1 MKETLKRIKADV
13 ILSAIL
19 CVALGVILMIW
30 PTQVTKVLCYIL
42 AAILCVMGIGHV
54 ISYMRNKLESRL
66 GLATGIALVILGVW
80 ILVQP
85 LNFAKI
91 FPVVIGVVLLM
102 HGLEDLRMT
111 IEAKQNGDTAWGI
124 LLLITILNF
133 AFGILLIWKAIE
145 MVQIAMVIVGIAL
158 IYDGLSDLFVVYRV
172 AGAVKA
178 AKQAGKE
185 SGQKNNG
192 EDCETG
198 AVVMLSVKDFSVLA
212 AASYPTYDLN
222 RYSEYGSYYVKL
234 SENKNSPMY
243 NRATV
248 GTFACGSVFKP
259 CVAGAALEEKII
271 TDKTKIYC
279 KQDYDFY
286 PTNVVRCMHYHGS
299 LDVTGAIEQ
308 SCNYFFADTGRRLG
322 IEPMYLYAQKFGLG
336 EYTGVEIEESKGTLA
351 GRDSTSWQ
359 AGNTVSAAIGQSDNA
374 FTPVQLATYVATI
387 ANNGERLKTHIV
399 DKVTNYERTK
409 TVKST
414 DVESYGDCGI
424 SKKNLDIVRKAMLG
438 VTQNENGT
446 ANYMFGDYKVKVA
459 AKTGTAENSGSD
471 HTTFICYAPYE
482 KPEVAIAV
490 VIEHGAKGRYSMQ
503 VAKNLLDAYFN

>member
-42 AAILCVMGIGHV
+42 AAILCVMGIGHI

-66 GLATGIALVILGVW
+66 GLATGIAL

-178 AKQAGKE
+178 AKQAAE
-185 SGQKNNG
+185 
-192 EDCETG
+192 
-198 AVVMLSVKDFSVLA
+198 
-212 AASYPTYDLN
+212 
-222 RYSEYGSYYVKL
+222 
-234 SENKNSPMY
+234 
-243 NRATV
+243 
-248 GTFACGSVFKP
+248 
-259 CVAGAALEEKII
+259 
-271 TDKTKIYC
+271 
-279 KQDYDFY
+279 
-286 PTNVVRCMHYHGS
+286 
-299 LDVTGAIEQ
+299 AI
-308 SCNYFFADTGRRLG
+308 
-322 IEPMYLYAQKFGLG
+322 
-336 EYTGVEIEESKGTLA
+336 
-351 GRDSTSWQ
+351 
-359 AGNTVSAAIGQSDNA
+359 
-374 FTPVQLATYVATI
+374 
-387 ANNGERLKTHIV
+387 
-399 DKVTNYERTK
+399 
-409 TVKST
+409 
-414 DVESYGDCGI
+414 DVEAVEEDSEE
-424 SKKNLDIVRKAMLG
+424 
-438 VTQNENGT
+438 NE
-446 ANYMFGDYKVKVA
+446 
-459 AKTGTAENSGSD
+459 
-471 HTTFICYAPYE
+471 
-482 KPEVAIAV
+482 
-490 VIEHGAKGRYSMQ
+490 
-503 VAKNLLDAYFN
+503 

>member
-30 PTQVTKVLCYIL
+30 PTQVTKVLCFIL

-178 AKQAGKE
+178 AKQAAE
-185 SGQKNNG
+185 
-192 EDCETG
+192 
-198 AVVMLSVKDFSVLA
+198 
-212 AASYPTYDLN
+212 
-222 RYSEYGSYYVKL
+222 
-234 SENKNSPMY
+234 
-243 NRATV
+243 
-248 GTFACGSVFKP
+248 
-259 CVAGAALEEKII
+259 
-271 TDKTKIYC
+271 
-279 KQDYDFY
+279 
-286 PTNVVRCMHYHGS
+286 
-299 LDVTGAIEQ
+299 AI
-308 SCNYFFADTGRRLG
+308 
-322 IEPMYLYAQKFGLG
+322 
-336 EYTGVEIEESKGTLA
+336 
-351 GRDSTSWQ
+351 
-359 AGNTVSAAIGQSDNA
+359 
-374 FTPVQLATYVATI
+374 
-387 ANNGERLKTHIV
+387 
-399 DKVTNYERTK
+399 
-409 TVKST
+409 
-414 DVESYGDCGI
+414 DVEVVEEDSEE
-424 SKKNLDIVRKAMLG
+424 
-438 VTQNENGT
+438 NE
-446 ANYMFGDYKVKVA
+446 
-459 AKTGTAENSGSD
+459 
-471 HTTFICYAPYE
+471 
-482 KPEVAIAV
+482 
-490 VIEHGAKGRYSMQ
+490 
-503 VAKNLLDAYFN
+503 